1 MGRRVVLA
9 LGALFVTGS
18 LGGGCGGGDDE
29 SEPST
34 LAIEATQPAQGRQE
48 FVVPE
53 SVEAGAVEI
62 RLTNSS
68 KVPREAQ
75 LIRLDDDHTLDE
87 ALEVIGSEEEDA
99 QIPDWLHAEGGV
111 GTTAPGAAGTA
122 TVVLDE
128 GTYYLVDTA
137 SGNED
142 DAESNFKLGAQA
154 TIEVSEG
161 DDDAE
166 LTEVAPS
173 IEMNDYSFV
182 TEGLKQGTNR
192 FVLKNTGDE
201 LHHTLAFPI
210 TEGATLA
217 KVREF
222 LLSEGAPEGPPPLDF
237 EGGVGTAVLD
247 GGREQIAELEFQA
260 GRYALICF
268 ITDRAGGPPHVA
280 KGMLREIEIS

>member
-1 MGRRVVLA
+1 MRRRVVLT
-9 LGALFVTGS
+9 LGALLVAGS
-18 LGGGCGGGDDE
+18 LGGGCGGGDE

-34 LAIEATQPAQGRQE
+34 LAIEATQPAEGRQE
-48 FVVPE
+48 LVVPE
-53 SVEAGAVEI
+53 SVEAGTVEI
-62 RLTNSS
+62 RFTNSS

-87 ALEVIGSEEEDA
+87 ALEVVGSEEEDA

-111 GTTAPGAAGTA
+111 GTTAPGASGTA
-122 TVVLDE
+122 TVVLEE
-128 GTYYLVDTA
+128 GTYHLIDTA
-137 SGNED
+137 SANED

-166 LTEVAPS
+166 LPEVAAS
-173 IEMNDYSFV
+173 IEMDEYSFV

-210 TEGATLA
+210 NEGATLA
-217 KVREF
+217 EVSEF
-222 LLSEGAPEGPPPLDF
+222 LQAEGAPEGPPPLDF
-237 EGGVGTAVLD
+237 ERGIGTAVLD
-247 GGREQIAELEFQA
+247 GDREQISELELRA
-260 GRYALICF
+260 GRYALVCF
-268 ITDRAGGPPHVA
+268 LTDRAGGPPHVA
-280 KGMLREIEIS
+280 KGMLREIEVS